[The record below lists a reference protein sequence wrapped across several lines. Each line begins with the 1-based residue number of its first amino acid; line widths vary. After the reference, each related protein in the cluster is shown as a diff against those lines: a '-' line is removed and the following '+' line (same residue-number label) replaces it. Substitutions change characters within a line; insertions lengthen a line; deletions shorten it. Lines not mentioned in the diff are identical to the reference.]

1 MATEKPNFYA
11 ILPADVRYDE
21 AIPPNAKLLYAEISA
36 LTGSEGFCFAT
47 NDYFA
52 QLYGMTVETISRL
65 IAKLEKAGYIRRLVD
80 RDDTG
85 QIVGRRLFLTAS
97 VSDGHPLDEK
107 INTSPQKNQGGI
119 DEKVKDNITRDNI
132 EKENIKEKASASG
145 KRTPLTDAQLR
156 ELFIGWINKIAPD
169 YWTAKDKNTLYFAL
183 DGFYATRENK
193 KQEPARTAAA
203 FTALSNR
210 LSRYSADSPAVMID
224 MLERATTAGWKSVYP
239 LNGDRHAAPPSDGGG
254 DVEWL

>member
-119 DEKVKDNITRDNI
+119 T
-132 EKENIKEKASASG
+132 IKNGNKS
-145 KRTPLTDAQLR
+145 KR
-156 ELFIGWINKIAPD
+156 
-169 YWTAKDKNTLYFAL
+169 
-183 DGFYATRENK
+183 
-193 KQEPARTAAA
+193 
-203 FTALSNR
+203 
-210 LSRYSADSPAVMID
+210 
-224 MLERATTAGWKSVYP
+224 
-239 LNGDRHAAPPSDGGG
+239 
-254 DVEWL
+254 

>member
-97 VSDGHPLDEK
+97 ASDGHPFDEK
-107 INTSPQKNQGGI
+107 INTPQQKNQGGI
-119 DEKVKDNITRDNI
+119 DKKVKDNITRDNI
-132 EKENIKEKASASG
+132 EKENIKEKAAASG

-203 FTALSNR
+203 FTALTNR

-239 LNGDRHAAPPSDGGG
+239 LTGDRNAAPPSDGGG

>member
-85 QIVGRRLFLTAS
+85 QIVGRRLFLTSS

-107 INTSPQKNQGGI
+107 INTSQQKNQGGI
-119 DEKVKDNITRDNI
+119 DKKVKDNITRDNI
-132 EKENIKEKASASG
+132 EKENIKEKVAASG
-145 KRTPLTDAQLR
+145 KRAPLTDAQLR

-169 YWTAKDKNTLYFAL
+169 YWTVKDKNTLYFAL

-203 FTALSNR
+203 FTALANR
-210 LSRYSADSPAVMID
+210 LSRYSADSPAVMTD

-239 LNGDRHAAPPSDGGG
+239 LNGDRNAAPPSNGGG